1 MALTPMKKEE
11 KKEKTPPTG
20 RVKPTVDGF
29 KLKGKAKGSMKDV
42 GELLRTIS
50 FLEVAQE
57 KSAVNVVYVESRD
70 INKKPYLFSIIKIT
84 KDEIEV
90 LYSIPPTISP
100 RKRRIDVIRYMLNIL
115 SVIDKEYDIE
125 NKVLYQLLEDAVKE
139 LTDSVTMDYSKLY
152 TAYDSLKKEMI
163 DLRKKTERLSDQV
176 EALTN
181 QNYEL
186 KSEND
191 ELKVRLEELEQ
202 VSDDTLRT
210 KLQEWII
217 EHNGS
222 INVPEFA
229 KVYKVNE
236 TRVEEILNRLV
247 NEGYLEVVS

>member
-1 MALTPMKKEE
+1 MALTPMKKEV
-11 KKEKTPPTG
+11 KKPAPAG
-20 RVKPTVDGF
+20 FRKPVVDGF
-29 KLKGKAKGSMKDV
+29 KIKGKVKGRIKDIAD
-42 GELLRTIS
+42 LLRTIS

-70 INKKPYLFSIIKIT
+70 INKNPYLFSIIKI
-84 KDEIEV
+84 KEDEAEV
-90 LYSIPPTISP
+90 LYSIPPEISP
-100 RKRRIDVIRYMLNIL
+100 RKRRIDVIRYLLNIM
-115 SVIDKEYDIE
+115 SVIEKEYDIE

-152 TAYDSLKKEMI
+152 TAYDSLKKEAI
-163 DLRKKTERLSDQV
+163 DLRKKSERLEDQV

-191 ELKVRLEELEQ
+191 EIKVRLTELEKL
-202 VSDDTLRT
+202 SEDTLRT
-210 KLQEWII
+210 KLQEWVM

-222 INVPEFA
+222 INISEFA
-229 KVYKVNE
+229 RVYKVNE
-236 TRVEEILNRLV
+236 TRIEEVLNKLV

>member
-11 KKEKTPPTG
+11 KKIVPAG
-20 RVKPTVDGF
+20 RGKPTVDGF
-29 KLKGKAKGSMKDV
+29 KIKGRAKGSMKEIA
-42 GELLRTIS
+42 ELLRTIS

-70 INKKPYLFSIIKIT
+70 INKNPYLFSIVKVRE
-84 KDEIEV
+84 DEVEV

-100 RKRRIDVIRYMLNIL
+100 RKRRIDVLRYLLNIL
-115 SVIDKEYDIE
+115 SVIDNEYDIE

-152 TAYDSLKKEMI
+152 TAYDSLKKEEV
-163 DLRKKTERLSDQV
+163 DLRKKTERLEDQV

-191 ELKVRLEELEQ
+191 EVKVRLGELEK

-222 INVPEFA
+222 INVFEFS
-229 KVYKVNE
+229 KIYKVTE
-236 TRVEEILNRLV
+236 TRVEEVLNRLV

>member
-11 KKEKTPPTG
+11 KKNAPAG
-20 RVKPTVDGF
+20 MGKPTVDGF
-29 KLKGKAKGSMKDV
+29 KIKGTAKGSMKDIA
-42 GELLRTIS
+42 GLLRTIS

-70 INKKPYLFSIIKIT
+70 INKNPYLFSIVKIKE
-84 KDEIEV
+84 DEVEV

-100 RKRRIDVIRYMLNIL
+100 RKRRIDVLRYLLNIL
-115 SVIDKEYDIE
+115 SVIDKEYNIE
-125 NKVLYQLLEDAVKE
+125 NKVLYQLIEDAVKE

-152 TAYDSLKKEMI
+152 TAYDSLKKEEV

-176 EALTN
+176 EALTT

-191 ELKVRLEELEQ
+191 EIKLRLNELEQ
-202 VSDDTLRT
+202 LSDDTLRT

-222 INVPEFA
+222 INVSEFA
-229 KVYKVNE
+229 KLYKVTE
-236 TRVEEILNRLV
+236 TRIEEVLNRLV

>member
-11 KKEKTPPTG
+11 KRDVPPG
-20 RVKPTVDGF
+20 MGKPTVDGF
-29 KLKGKAKGSMKDV
+29 KIKGTAKGSMKDIA
-42 GELLRTIS
+42 GLLRTIS

-70 INKKPYLFSIIKIT
+70 INKNPYLFSIVKIKE
-84 KDEIEV
+84 DEVEV

-100 RKRRIDVIRYMLNIL
+100 RKRRIDVLRYLLNIL

-125 NKVLYQLLEDAVKE
+125 NKVLYQLIEDGVKE

-152 TAYDSLKKEMI
+152 TAYDSLKKEEV

-176 EALTN
+176 EALTT

-191 ELKVRLEELEQ
+191 EIKLRLSELEQ
-202 VSDDTLRT
+202 LSDDTIRT

-222 INVPEFA
+222 INVSEFA
-229 KVYKVNE
+229 KVYKVTE
-236 TRVEEILNRLV
+236 TRIEEVLNRLV